1 MQSTGFNNVLSKSLN
16 STTGFSNTNLN
27 KTLNKKDI
35 FIKPATSI
43 GSCIPSDRMF
53 RQDSK
58 GMNNSNMNYSRFNSF
73 IKDTKQLSI
82 PP

>member
-35 FIKPATSI
+35 FIKPTTSI